1 MFWYIHVHIH
11 GVLSIG
17 CVEYNH
23 DRAFLLSQ
31 QILMSVL
38 MILVPVILVLLVAIS
53 MAATHAPVTLASLAV
68 ETLA

>member
-1 MFWYIHVHIH
+1 MYIH

-38 MILVPVILVLLVAIS
+38 MILVPVTLMLLVAIS

-68 ETLA
+68 ETHA